1 MLLRPLPYPH
11 ADRLYAPV
19 SMRRAWHRSREL
31 TFADYEDWR
40 REICIARCS
49 RAGWASRWRGWPSDW
64 ALAVPAARLLGQLLY
79 ATSAFDPTAFAGTA
93 TLLAIVAFVACLIP
107 ARRAA
112 VADPLAALRS
122 E

>member
-1 MLLRPLPYPH
+1 MYRT
-11 ADRLYAPV
+11 V
-19 SMRRAWHRSREL
+19 L
-31 TFADYEDWR
+31 TR
-40 REICIARCS
+40 GLGLTV
-49 RAGWASRWRGWPSDW
+49 AGLAIGL